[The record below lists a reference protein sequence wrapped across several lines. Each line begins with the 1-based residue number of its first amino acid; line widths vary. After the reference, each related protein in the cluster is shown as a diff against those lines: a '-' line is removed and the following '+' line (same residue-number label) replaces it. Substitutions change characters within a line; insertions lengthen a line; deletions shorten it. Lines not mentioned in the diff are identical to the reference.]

1 MSDKPILFSAP
12 MVRALLA
19 GTKTQTLREI
29 TVPTKG
35 QYVRPDMGGW
45 AGTTIGG
52 AGARLADGTPVP
64 EQAAIWNQTTGTT
77 IAMRYAVGDRLWV
90 REHWRTYSTLD
101 DHPPRDITGVRVWY
115 EADEGYKPKSRFR
128 QGMHMPRW
136 ASRITLTVTD
146 VRVQRLQ
153 EISEEDAKAEGITE
167 HPTLGPHRGPDAT
180 FWAAG
185 DGKTDHNARLTPASA
200 YKALWEEIN
209 GEGSWDRNPWV
220 AAYTFT
226 VELANIDQVRAA

>member
-1 MSDKPILFSAP
+1 MSDKPILYSAP

-19 GTKTQTLREI
+19 GTKTQTRRILRSETAI
-29 TVPTKG
+29 CRDPAWEAVKGEDGVWRIAADTPEMFGDVPVG
-35 QYVRPDMGGW
+35 LR
-45 AGTTIGG
+45 I
-52 AGARLADGTPVP
+52 
-64 EQAAIWNQTTGTT
+64 
-77 IAMRYAVGDRLWV
+77 AVGDRLYV

-153 EISEEDAKAEGITE
+153 DISEADAIAEGIVETGCPSPTE
-167 HPTLGPHRGPDAT
+167 RFGVRIAEDDWCAGPTPR
-180 FWAAG
+180 AAY
-185 DGKTDHNARLTPASA
+185 S
-200 YKALWEEIN
+200 ALWTHVN
-209 GEGSWDRNPWV
+209 DKAGAPAGQSSWDRNPWV